1 MNEEALKLTLSS
13 SPHAHS
19 PNSTRRIMLDV
30 CIALLPALIGAIVFF
45 GARALTLTALSV
57 AGCVFFE
64 WAYRRIMKKDNTT
77 GDLSAVVTGIL
88 VAFVCPVTLPFW
100 TILIGDFF
108 AIVVVK
114 QLFGGI
120 GANIVNPALAARAFL
135 FSWPLFMNTWVR
147 SGVHVPAFSN
157 PTTASLDGLTAATPM
172 ASLHVG
178 AMPEASVLDLFLGR
192 TGGSLG
198 EVSAMLLLLGGIY
211 LLVRR
216 VISAR
221 IPLAYLGTVAV
232 LAFLF
237 PRGGAA
243 RLDWM
248 LVQLLSGGLMLGAIF
263 MATDYATSPVTKPGQ
278 IIFGIGCGLLLHE
291 SATTGGTEMAARLL
305 KLKFQGLSIGSL
317 CLGLDVAVTIGY
329 ALCFRD
335 MTRAMYGVVALY
347 ILSLLI
353 DRVVYGPNA
362 SKVAYIISEQYE
374 AITHE
379 LLQLDRGV
387 TLLAGKGAWSGRE
400 KRIILC
406 AFGRRHFIPIKKLVQ
421 SIDPDAFVIVCDA
434 HEVLGEGFGQYDPT
448 GL

>member
-30 CIALLPALIGAIVFF
+30 CISLLPALIGAIVFF

-172 ASLHVG
+172 ASFW
-178 AMPEASVLDLFLGR
+178 AAS
-192 TGGSLG
+192 TCS
-198 EVSAMLLLLGGIY
+198 SAASSRPASRLPT
-211 LLVRR
+211 
-216 VISAR
+216 SAR
-221 IPLAYLGTVAV
+221 SRCWPSCSRA
-232 LAFLF
+232 
-237 PRGGAA
+237 AA
-243 RLDWM
+243 R
-248 LVQLLSGGLMLGAIF
+248 
-263 MATDYATSPVTKPGQ
+263 PGWT
-278 IIFGIGCGLLLHE
+278 GC
-291 SATTGGTEMAARLL
+291 SCRCCPAA
-305 KLKFQGLSIGSL
+305 
-317 CLGLDVAVTIGY
+317 
-329 ALCFRD
+329 
-335 MTRAMYGVVALY
+335 
-347 ILSLLI
+347 
-353 DRVVYGPNA
+353 
-362 SKVAYIISEQYE
+362 
-374 AITHE
+374 
-379 LLQLDRGV
+379 
-387 TLLAGKGAWSGRE
+387 
-400 KRIILC
+400 
-406 AFGRRHFIPIKKLVQ
+406 
-421 SIDPDAFVIVCDA
+421 
-434 HEVLGEGFGQYDPT
+434 
-448 GL
+448 

>member
-178 AMPEASVLDLFLGR
+178 AMPEAFLGLCFHIGAGVV
-192 TGGSLG
+192 TL
-198 EVSAMLLLLGGIY
+198 EVGLNGN
-211 LLVRR
+211 
-216 VISAR
+216 
-221 IPLAYLGTVAV
+221 AV
-232 LAFLF
+232 LI
-237 PRGGAA
+237 
-243 RLDWM
+243 
-248 LVQLLSGGLMLGAIF
+248 VK
-263 MATDYATSPVTKPGQ
+263 VTGNV
-278 IIFGIGCGLLLHE
+278 IAYFVR
-291 SATTGGTEMAARLL
+291 S
-305 KLKFQGLSIGSL
+305 S
-317 CLGLDVAVTIGY
+317 VY
-329 ALCFRD
+329 
-335 MTRAMYGVVALY
+335 LY
-347 ILSLLI
+347 
-353 DRVVYGPNA
+353 
-362 SKVAYIISEQYE
+362 
-374 AITHE
+374 
-379 LLQLDRGV
+379 
-387 TLLAGKGAWSGRE
+387 
-400 KRIILC
+400 
-406 AFGRRHFIPIKKLVQ
+406 FI
-421 SIDPDAFVIVCDA
+421 
-434 HEVLGEGFGQYDPT
+434 VL
-448 GL
+448 

>member
-248 LVQLLSGGLMLGAIF
+248 LVQLLSGGLMLGAWF
-263 MATDYATSPVTKPGQ
+263 MATDYTTSPVTHGGQ
-278 IIFGIGCGLLLHE
+278 IVYGVGCGVLTFLFRYFGSYVEGVSYAILIMNCCV
-291 SATTGGTEMAARLL
+291 GFFDR
-305 KLKFQGLSIGSL
+305 IG
-317 CLGLDVAVTIGY
+317 VPA
-329 ALCFRD
+329 
-335 MTRAMYGVVALY
+335 
-347 ILSLLI
+347 
-353 DRVVYGPNA
+353 
-362 SKVAYIISEQYE
+362 Q
-374 AITHE
+374 
-379 LLQLDRGV
+379 
-387 TLLAGKGAWSGRE
+387 SGR
-400 KRIILC
+400 KSRRRAVPKHDKTAKHGRLC
-406 AFGRRHFIPIKKLVQ
+406 PAADADALSHHRHRRGPAGLCQLPDGRHHRRAHGRGRPLRHDAGPRCGRLHGASRVGRAGRHRRDGRVERRGRRDRRP
-421 SIDPDAFVIVCDA
+421 PDDERLRRG
-434 HEVLGEGFGQYDPT
+434 H
-448 GL
+448 

>member
-1 MNEEALKLTLSS
+1 M
-13 SPHAHS
+13 
-19 PNSTRRIMLDV
+19 
-30 CIALLPALIGAIVFF
+30 
-45 GARALTLTALSV
+45 
-57 AGCVFFE
+57 
-64 WAYRRIMKKDNTT
+64 
-77 GDLSAVVTGIL
+77 VTGIL

-198 EVSAMLLLLGGIY
+198 EVSALLLLLGGIY

-237 PRGGAA
+237 PRGGAGPA
-243 RLDWM
+243 
-248 LVQLLSGGLMLGAIF
+248 
-263 MATDYATSPVTKPGQ
+263 
-278 IIFGIGCGLLLHE
+278 
-291 SATTGGTEMAARLL
+291 
-305 KLKFQGLSIGSL
+305 
-317 CLGLDVAVTIGY
+317 GLDARAGAVRRPD
-329 ALCFRD
+329 AR
-335 MTRAMYGVVALY
+335 
-347 ILSLLI
+347 
-353 DRVVYGPNA
+353 RVVHGHGLHDLARSRTAA
-362 SKVAYIISEQYE
+362 SS
-374 AITHE
+374 
-379 LLQLDRGV
+379 
-387 TLLAGKGAWSGRE
+387 
-400 KRIILC
+400 
-406 AFGRRHFIPIKKLVQ
+406 
-421 SIDPDAFVIVCDA
+421 
-434 HEVLGEGFGQYDPT
+434 PT
-448 GL
+448 ASAAAC